1 MPSGLYPANTSTAE
15 KKIRKKQPN
24 DSQYI
29 SQKIHNIEDI
39 TSKPAEEVKI
49 GNTIFIVTREYSKTS
64 NVTLKQRLEQTI
76 FDRVVD
82 MKWSETPL
90 DNPPTPSEDSMDA

>member
-1 MPSGLYPANTSTAE
+1 MPSGLYPANTSTIE
-15 KKIRKKQPN
+15 KNKRNKQPN
-24 DSQYI
+24 GEQYI
-29 SQKIHNIEDI
+29 YPETCNNDVFVM
-39 TSKPAEEVKI
+39 PAEEVKI

-76 FDRVVD
+76 LDRIAD
-82 MKWSETPL
+82 IKWSETPL